1 MSIIHFDLETIPSQ
15 ADGAVESIRENI
27 KPPAT
32 MSVQATIDK
41 WYAEKA
47 DDAANEQHRKQSFD
61 GALGEIIS
69 IAWALD
75 DGPVNVNY
83 RSDDNEAGLLR
94 SFFADINDLTD
105 KYGQKV
111 HISTWSGHYITGFDL
126 RFLWQR
132 CVMLGVR
139 PTVHIPYEAKPWDSK
154 VFDTKVAWTGT
165 GQYSGIGSLDALS
178 KAFGMEGKGD
188 IDGSKVYD
196 YWLDGRIEEI
206 AEYNKQD
213 VEKCRSLYNK
223 MNFIT
228 ESSPCLI

>member
-1 MSIIHFDLETIPSQ
+1 MGILHIDIETIPSQ
-15 ADGAVESIRENI
+15 KYGALAAVRENI

-32 MSVQATIDK
+32 MSVKGTIDK

-47 DDAANEQHRKQSFD
+47 DDAAMELYRKQSFD

-75 DGPVNVNY
+75 DGEVNVNY
-83 RSDDNEAGLLR
+83 RCGISEEHLLEE
-94 SFFADINDLTD
+94 FFTALATLRD
-105 KYGQKV
+105 KHGKPV

-126 RFLWQR
+126 RFIWQR

-139 PTVHIPYEAKPWDSK
+139 PAVSIPYDAKPWDSK
-154 VFDTKVAWTGT
+154 VFDTKIAWTGL
-165 GQYSGIGSLDALS
+165 GQSSGIGSLDALS
-178 KAFGMEGKGD
+178 KALGLEGKGD

-196 YWLDGRIEEI
+196 YWLEGRIHEI

-213 VEKCRSLYNK
+213 VVKCRALYNK
-223 MNFIT
+223 MNFIG
-228 ESSPCLI
+228 

>member
-1 MSIIHFDLETIPSQ
+1 MSILHIDIETIPSQ
-15 ADGAVESIRENI
+15 KKGAVEAIREAI

-83 RSDDNEAGLLR
+83 RYDDNEAGLLR
-94 SFFADINDLTD
+94 AFFVDINELTD
-105 KYGQKV
+105 KYGQKA

-126 RFLWQR
+126 RFIWQR

-139 PTVHIPYEAKPWDSK
+139 PSVHIPYDAKPWDSK
-154 VFDTKVAWTGT
+154 VYDTKIEWTGM
-165 GQYSGIGSLDALS
+165 GSGSGIGSLDALS
-178 KAFGMEGKGD
+178 KAFGFEGKGD

-196 YWLDGRIEEI
+196 YWLAGRIEEI

-213 VEKCRSLYNK
+213 VVKCRALYNK

-228 ESSPCLI
+228 ERIV

>member
-1 MSIIHFDLETIPSQ
+1 MSVLHIDLETIPSQ
-15 ADGAVESIRENI
+15 KKGALESVRANI

-47 DDAANEQHRKQSFD
+47 DDAAMEQYRKQSFD

-75 DGPVNVNY
+75 DGEVQVNY
-83 RSDDNEAGLLR
+83 REYDNEKQLLHE
-94 SFFADINDLTD
+94 FFEDISGLTD

-111 HISTWSGHYITGFDL
+111 HIGTWSGHYITGFDL
-126 RFLWQR
+126 RFIWQR
-132 CVMLGVR
+132 CVMNGVR
-139 PTVHIPYEAKPWDSK
+139 PTVHLPHDAKPWDSK
-154 VFDTKVAWTGT
+154 VFDTKIAWTGL
-165 GQYSGIGSLDALS
+165 GQSSGIGSLDALS
-178 KAFGMEGKGD
+178 KAFGFEGKGD

-206 AEYNKQD
+206 AEYNRAD
-213 VEKCRSLYNK
+213 VEKCRALYNK
-223 MNFIT
+223 MNFIG
-228 ESSPCLI
+228 